1 LYGIPEEEV
10 GPGVRVG
17 MSGEFDAYSL
27 PEMRGTLDK
36 ACASGKPVVVDP
48 SGVTFPDLQS
58 ARELVVR
65 AVMQA
70 RLTFENL
77 SRAVLASVGA
87 LGMDTGSRIHVG
99 QEDPPIFS
107 EA

>member
-1 LYGIPEEEV
+1 MYGIQAEES

-17 MSGEFDAYSL
+17 MRGEFDAYSL
-27 PEMRGTLDK
+27 PGMRGTLDR
-36 ACASGKPVVVDP
+36 ACASGKPVVVDL
-48 SGVTFPDLQS
+48 SGVTFLDLQS

-70 RLTFENL
+70 RLSFENP

-87 LGMDTGSRIHVG
+87 LGINTGSRIRAG
-99 QEDPPIFS
+99 QEDPPVFS